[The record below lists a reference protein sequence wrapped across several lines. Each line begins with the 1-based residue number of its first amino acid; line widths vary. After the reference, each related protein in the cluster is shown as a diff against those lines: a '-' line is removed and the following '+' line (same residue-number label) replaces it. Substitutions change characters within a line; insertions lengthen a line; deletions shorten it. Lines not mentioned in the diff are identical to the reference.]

1 MNPFRLIA
9 EETVVARQRLHEFD
23 EEHQSDPVTTIVQ
36 ARE

>member
-1 MNPFRLIA
+1 MKLIA
-9 EETVVARQRLHEFD
+9 GEEISVRQRIHELD